1 MKSGFGQFCPV
12 AVACEVFA
20 ERWTPIILRELFAG
34 SQQFNE
40 IHRGVPLISRPL
52 LARRLR
58 QLEAAGVITRESL
71 SSGHG
76 HRYCLT
82 ESGKEFHS
90 VIEGLGTWGQRWTVR
105 VDRRNLDPGFL
116 MWNMRRR
123 IEVDRLPPRR
133 VVVRFKFSGVAAG
146 HRGPRIF
153 WLLLEGMQTDLCI
166 EDPGFEVDLH
176 VEADLAAM
184 AKVWL
189 GDLPFE
195 SVLRSKEVRLVGPR
209 ELVKMFPSWL
219 QLSHFAGV
227 PRPESQVTE
236 MHRSRAVPMAT

>member
-12 AVACEVFA
+12 SVACEVFA

-34 SQQFNE
+34 AQQFNE
-40 IHRGVPLISRPL
+40 IHRGIPLISRPL
-52 LARRLR
+52 LASRLR
-58 QLEAAGVITRESL
+58 RLEAAGVITREPL
-71 SSGHG
+71 PAGRG

-82 ESGKEFHS
+82 EAGKEFHP

-105 VDRRNLDPGFL
+105 VDRHNLDPGFL

-123 IEVDRLPPRR
+123 IAVDRLPPRR
-133 VVVRFKFSGVAAG
+133 VVVRFKFSGVAPRY
-146 HRGPRIF
+146 RGPRIF
-153 WLLLEGMQTDLCI
+153 WLMLERTQTELCI
-166 EDPGFEVDLH
+166 EDPGFEADLY

-189 GDLPFE
+189 GDVPFE
-195 SVLRSKEVRLVGPR
+195 SVVRSKEVRLVGSR

-227 PRPESQVTE
+227 PRPERQVTE
-236 MHRSRAVPMAT
+236 AI